1 MSTTESDDAG
11 QDGGSKI
18 ETNAS
23 QVEPSRLEIPGAEG
37 LFHIQILNEDTARGV
52 VTTIVHL
59 APGSRIP
66 AHRHRA
72 GSEMHYVLEG
82 DLIED
87 GRVLEAG
94 SFLTH
99 AAGQVHGPHE
109 SRTGAKVL
117 TVQNW
122 QSRDGNFDFEAVEPA

>member
-1 MSTTESDDAG
+1 MSTTESQDAG
-11 QDGGSKI
+11 QDSGSKI

-23 QVEPSRLEIPGAEG
+23 RIEPSRLEIPGAEG
-37 LFHIQILNEDTARGV
+37 LFHIQILNQDTGRGV

-66 AHRHRA
+66 AHRHRS

-87 GRVLEAG
+87 GRVLEVG

-99 AAGQVHGPHE
+99 TAGQVHGPHE
-109 SRTGAKVL
+109 SRNGAKVL
-117 TVQNW
+117 TVQSW
-122 QSRDGNFDFEAVEPA
+122 QSQNGEFDFEAVEPD